1 MFMVKEYLANLNP
14 INQTYHPVIVLDEVM
29 TTQFIPRPTLGT
41 NRIFKAYGLVRNRY
55 SGVSYYR
62 QLT

>member
-14 INQTYHPVIVLDEVM
+14 INQTYNPVIVLDEVR
-29 TTQFIPRPTLGT
+29 TTQFIPRVLPGT
-41 NRIFKAYGLVRNRY
+41 SNVYELVRNRY
-55 SGVSYYR
+55 SGVSYSR